1 MTLCEEKTWFNW
13 RYSQYGNLMTLGLGE
28 GRALRQPMRRF
39 RVVVMVVEGVLV
51 VVIVM
56 RVL

>member
-1 MTLCEEKTWFNW
+1 MTL
-13 RYSQYGNLMTLGLGE
+13 RLGE
-28 GRALRQPMRRF
+28 GRALRQPTRRF